1 MEEAMSLPISI
12 VGLAAALAITAAPCH
27 AQEFGNVER
36 GKAYAEQLCSDCHR
50 IGRLSDGRS
59 DPKVPPFTSVAKT
72 KGMTAM
78 ALSAWLQ
85 TSHPTMPNIRLKP
98 ETMDDI
104 IAYILSLRPAPE
116 PAAN

>member
-1 MEEAMSLPISI
+1 MSP
-12 VGLAAALAITAAPCH
+12 AQ
-27 AQEFGNVER
+27 AQEQGNAQR

-50 IGRLSDGRS
+50 TGREAAPSG
-59 DPKVPPFTSVAKT
+59 DPKAPPFSTVAKT

-78 ALSAWLQ
+78 ALGVWMQ

-104 IAYILSLRPAPE
+104 IAYILTLR
-116 PAAN
+116 

>member
-1 MEEAMSLPISI
+1 MSLRILI
-12 VGLAAALAITAAPCH
+12 VGFAVACVAATAPCQ
-27 AQEFGNVER
+27 AQEFGNAQR

-50 IGRLSDGRS
+50 IGKESVPS
-59 DPKVPPFTSVAKT
+59 ADPKAPPFTSVAKT

-78 ALSAWLQ
+78 ALGVWLQ

-104 IAYILSLRPAPE
+104 IAYVLSLRQAP
-116 PAAN
+116 